1 MIRGLDRGIGQVL
14 LALEEHDINDNTIV
28 VFTSD
33 NGGAHYVGLS
43 NLNQPYRGWKMT
55 FEGGIH
61 TPFFIRWP
69 DKIPVNSQYNSAVA
83 HVDIFSTILAAAG
96 VEVPGTGLSMELI

>member
-1 MIRGLDRGIGQVL
+1 MSHIEDHVERTYAGMIRGLDRGIGQVL

-55 FEGGIH
+55 F
-61 TPFFIRWP
+61 
-69 DKIPVNSQYNSAVA
+69 
-83 HVDIFSTILAAAG
+83 
-96 VEVPGTGLSMELI
+96 